1 MEITALGYYLVRQA
15 SRELRQVSEQI
26 RKEVEKEKNDVVM
39 GSYLK
44 IVESEMNEYGQIML
58 LCKGEVHGE
67 YANEEML

>member
-1 MEITALGYYLVRQA
+1 ME
-15 SRELRQVSEQI
+15 
-26 RKEVEKEKNDVVM
+26 KEKEKNDVVM

-44 IVESEMNEYGQIML
+44 IVESEMNEYSQIMQ